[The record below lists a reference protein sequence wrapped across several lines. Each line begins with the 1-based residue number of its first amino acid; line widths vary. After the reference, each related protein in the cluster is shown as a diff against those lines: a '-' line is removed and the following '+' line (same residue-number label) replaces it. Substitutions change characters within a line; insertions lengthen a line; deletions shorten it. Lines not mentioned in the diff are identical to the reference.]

1 MSECT
6 LTYFTSQALGEAI
19 RLLLSYGKVQFNDV
33 RINHATEWSS
43 YPKETLPMGQLPI
56 LEIDGKKLY
65 QSIAICR
72 YLGKKFGLSGTTVME
87 DYEIDNAVDNVNDFR
102 ARIAS
107 GHYESNAVAK
117 EEKMKV
123 IKNEAIPFFLN
134 RLEAIAKANDGH
146 FALKKLTWADLYF
159 TGMINYLNSMAGSNL
174 TENHPYLRKVVEN
187 TESTPGI
194 KEWVAKRPQSAF

>member
-6 LTYFTSQALGEAI
+6 LTYFKSQALGEAI

-33 RINHATEWSS
+33 RIDYAEEWHS

-65 QSIAICR
+65 QSVAVCR
-72 YLGKKFGLSGTTVME
+72 YLGKKFGLSGSTAME
-87 DYEIDNAVDNVNDFR
+87 DYEIDNAVDNFSDFR

-107 GHYESNAVAK
+107 GFYESNAVAK
-117 EEKMKV
+117 GEKMKE
-123 IKNEAIPFFLN
+123 IKSVAIPFFLN
-134 RLEAIAKANDGH
+134 KLESIAKENDGH
-146 FALKKLTWADLYF
+146 FALKKLTWADIYF
-159 TGMINYLNSMAGSNL
+159 TGMIKYLSFMAESDL

-187 TESTPGI
+187 TESVPGI
-194 KEWVAKRPQSAF
+194 KEWVAQRPQSVA